1 MNNRYLRNVLI
12 DGIGEEGQAKL
23 AASKV
28 LVVGAGGLGSP
39 VLYYLAAAGVGTLGI
54 VDYDVVDITN
64 LQRQIL
70 HNTNDIGRL
79 KIGSA
84 ALKLAILNPA
94 VILRPYGEKLTE
106 INAESII
113 EDYDFVVDCCDNY
126 ATRLLINDV
135 CVKQQKPYS
144 HGAVIA
150 MRGEAMTY
158 VPGAACYRCV
168 FENPPQDGA
177 LSASSQVGVLGAV
190 AGIVGSIQA
199 TEAIKYI
206 VGMREQLILNRMLI
220 IEAGDMKF
228 ISLKVKKNKDCVCG

>member
-1 MNNRYLRNVLI
+1 MNNKYIRNILI

-28 LVVGAGGLGSP
+28 LVIGAGGLGSP

-54 VDYDVVDITN
+54 VDHDVVDITN

-84 ALKLAILNPA
+84 ALKIAILNPA
-94 VILRPYGEKLTE
+94 VILRTYGEKLTE
-106 INAESII
+106 NNADII
-113 EDYDFVVDCCDNY
+113 IKDYDFVVDCCDNY
-126 ATRLLINDV
+126 ETKLLINDV
-135 CVKQQKPYS
+135 CVKQQMPYS

-158 VPGAACYRCV
+158 VPGAACYRCI
-168 FENPPQDGA
+168 FENPPQDGI
-177 LSASSQVGVLGAV
+177 LPASSQVGVLGAV

-199 TEAIKYI
+199 TETIKFI
-206 VGMREQLILNRMLI
+206 VGMKDQLILNRMLI

-228 ISLKVKKNKDCVCG
+228 VSLKVKKNAGCICG

>member
-1 MNNRYLRNVLI
+1 MNNKYIRNILI

-28 LVVGAGGLGSP
+28 LVIGAGGLGSP

-54 VDYDVVDITN
+54 VDHDVVDITN

-84 ALKLAILNPA
+84 ALKIAILNPA
-94 VILRPYGEKLTE
+94 VILRTYGEKLTE
-106 INAESII
+106 NNADTII

-126 ATRLLINDV
+126 ETKLLINDV

-158 VPGAACYRCV
+158 VPGAACYRCI
-168 FENPPQDGA
+168 FENPPQDGI
-177 LSASSQVGVLGAV
+177 LPASSQVGVLGAV

-199 TEAIKYI
+199 TETIKYI
-206 VGMREQLILNRMLI
+206 VGMKDQLILNRMLI

-228 ISLKVKKNKDCVCG
+228 VSLKIKKNAGCACG

>member
-1 MNNRYLRNVLI
+1 MNNKYIRNILI

-28 LVVGAGGLGSP
+28 LVIGAGGLGSP

-54 VDYDVVDITN
+54 VDHDVVDITN

-84 ALKLAILNPA
+84 ALKIAILNPA
-94 VILRPYGEKLTE
+94 VILRTYGEKLTE
-106 INAESII
+106 NNADTII

-126 ATRLLINDV
+126 ETKLLINDV

-158 VPGAACYRCV
+158 VPGAACYRCI
-168 FENPPQDGA
+168 FENPPQDGI
-177 LSASSQVGVLGAV
+177 LPASSQVGVLGAV

-199 TEAIKYI
+199 TETIKYI
-206 VGMREQLILNRMLI
+206 VGMKDQLILNRMLI

-228 ISLKVKKNKDCVCG
+228 VSLKIKKNAGCKCG